1 MLHTVAQ
8 AHRPQACAGKR
19 CKGQDRHGIRVV
31 KHPRLGA
38 EPFRIMQDVEPGR
51 AGTQSL
57 ENAAWTDGIANA
69 LVDPILHGNI
79 EVVAHVRQTCS
90 LNRVDDKITT
100 RQQVTPLSGSTYRPA
115 LPTLGNES
123 FSNPA
128 R

>member
-8 AHRPQACAGKR
+8 THRAHAGADKC

-31 KHPRLGA
+31 KYQGLRA
-38 EPFRIMQDVEPGR
+38 ETFRVMQDIKPDR
-51 AGTQSL
+51 AGTERF
-57 ENAAWTDGIANA
+57 ENAAWADGIANA
-69 LVDPILHGNI
+69 LVDAILHGNV
-79 EVVAHVRQTCS
+79 EVVAHVRQTCY
-90 LNRVDDKITT
+90 LNRVDDEITPC
-100 RQQVTPLSGSTYRPA
+100 QQVTPLSGSTYRPA